1 MGALASPRMH
11 CNPTKETRHRMK
23 REMAVRCTVRLYPVL
38 SVVVVRSKS
47 HTCEEIIFEQ
57 KRLHK

>member
-1 MGALASPRMH
+1 MH

-23 REMAVRCTVRLYPVL
+23 REMAAVL